1 MVNAYIL
8 VQHDRRG
15 TSLASLLRSIPGVV
29 AADDTSGAY
38 DAVVLATASSI
49 RSLLDDVVEAIKRI
63 PHVTRAISAPLLA
76 SPSEVEADPS
86 AGAATYQAA

>member
-29 AADDTSGAY
+29 FAEDTSGAY
-38 DAVVLATASSI
+38 DAVVMACAESV

-63 PHVTRAISAPLLA
+63 PHVTRAITAPLLA
-76 SPSEVEADPS
+76 SKAVETDPVVG
-86 AGAATYQAA
+86 GATVQAA

>member
-29 AADDTSGAY
+29 SAEDTSGAY
-38 DAVVLATASSI
+38 DAVVMACADSVRT
-49 RSLLDDVVEAIKRI
+49 LLDDVVEAIKRI
-63 PHVTRAISAPLLA
+63 PHVTRAITAPLLVSKSA
-76 SPSEVEADPS
+76 EADPVVG
-86 AGAATYQAA
+86 GASVQAA

>member
-38 DAVVLATASSI
+38 DAVVLACAESV
-49 RSLLDDVVEAIKRI
+49 RSLVDDVVEAIKRI

-76 SPSEVEADPS
+76 SPIAAETDPVSVGS
-86 AGAATYQAA
+86 AHRAA

>member
-29 AADDTSGAY
+29 SAEDTSGAY
-38 DAVVLATASSI
+38 DAVVMACAESV
-49 RSLLDDVVEAIKRI
+49 RSLLDEVVEAIKRI
-63 PHVTRAISAPLLA
+63 PHVTRAITAPLLA
-76 SPSEVEADPS
+76 SPRSAETDSAIGGTAD
-86 AGAATYQAA
+86 QAA